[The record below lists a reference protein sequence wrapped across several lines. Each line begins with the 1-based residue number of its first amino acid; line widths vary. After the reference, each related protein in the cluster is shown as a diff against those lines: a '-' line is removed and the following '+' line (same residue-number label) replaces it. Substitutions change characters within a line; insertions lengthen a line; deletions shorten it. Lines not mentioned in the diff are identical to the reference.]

1 MENSIIVFD
10 RTSMAIKTS
19 NASDSFKSASTNVLL
34 SFAAV
39 SACCTYLFCL
49 DGLLKAGK
57 ISSPIVLLVVA
68 VELARWA
75 LNKFSFG
82 LDASSRDVAI
92 SNVRSNANKV
102 PLIANVK
109 NVCKFSALLLIFAL
123 AYALGCILMGAS
135 YYSRFEE
142 TLVLSA
148 LLTSLT
154 ILPIA
159 LFLGPS
165 KTLQFLFY
173 DTFELTC
180 GREVSHLELLQH
192 NALGALIGAWAGTVV
207 VPLDW
212 DRDWQAYPIPNVIG
226 ALAGFT
232 IANTRTLSAALFGL
246 TLSQRIS
253 EKKAT

>member
-1 MENSIIVFD
+1 
-10 RTSMAIKTS
+10 MAIKAS
-19 NASDSFKSASTNVLL
+19 NSSDWFKSASTNVLL
-34 SFAAV
+34 SFTAV
-39 SACCTYLFCL
+39 SVCSIYLFCL
-49 DGLLKAGK
+49 DGLLKCGK
-57 ISSPIVLLVVA
+57 ISSPIVLFVVA

-82 LDASSRDVAI
+82 LDVSSRDVGI

-102 PLIANVK
+102 PVIASVK

-142 TLVLSA
+142 TLMLSA
-148 LLTSLT
+148 LLTALT

-192 NALGALIGAWAGTVV
+192 SALGALIGAWAGSVV

-212 DRDWQAYPIPNVIG
+212 DRDWQAYPIPNVVG
-226 ALAGFT
+226 AFAGFT

-246 TLSQRIS
+246 TMSETSSERSS